1 MDVEIKR
8 VVVSERQHGVA
19 LLLAVIE
26 YPVCELPGGYFN
38 TYYTVMRDNITEW
51 LYSYEIPRVRTEYS
65 EAVSGIHM
73 PHLARYDYR
82 LKCNVTCAQ
91 DAIAVECDFSYS
103 RGGSPIKQS
112 TIRQIWNRSD
122 GLMLKR
128 SKKS

>member
-51 LYSYEIPRVRTEYS
+51 LYAYEIPRVRTEYS

-73 PHLARYDYR
+73 PH
-82 LKCNVTCAQ
+82 
-91 DAIAVECDFSYS
+91 
-103 RGGSPIKQS
+103 
-112 TIRQIWNRSD
+112 
-122 GLMLKR
+122 
-128 SKKS
+128 